1 MDKIILNAQNREEL
15 DKMIKRTLTLE
26 KDETFKITVIKEPK
40 KILFFNLKGK
50 YQIDI
55 VKKYEIEKNEFKNDR
70 YEKKNFEKFDKFEKK
85 DVRKDKRN
93 NRENFKKEKNEK
105 YGFENKKF
113 SGNRANRNFEQNVN
127 TSGNK
132 ENEVKEIRNDDSN
145 YDRIRS
151 FMKEFIVNSKLDLK
165 VVDIKRI
172 EERYVVNVDGKDIR
186 YLIGEKGSTLN
197 SVEYLLSSVKNFKNI
212 RVVIDSNDY
221 KQKREESLRDLAR
234 KKGKKVL
241 ETGRNV
247 KLNPMSARERKI
259 IHEEISFM
267 KGLKTES
274 VGEEPKRYLII
285 KRTRD

>member
-165 VVDIKRI
+165 VVDIKKI
-172 EERYVVNVDGKDIR
+172 GERYVVNVDGKDIR

-274 VGEEPKRYLII
+274 VGEEPKRYLVI
-285 KRTRD
+285 KRTKD

>member
-145 YDRIRS
+145 YDKIRS
-151 FMKEFIVNSKLDLK
+151 FMKEFIVNSKLDLR

-172 EERYVVNVDGKDIR
+172 GERYVVNVDGKDIR

-274 VGEEPKRYLII
+274 VGEEPKRYLVI
-285 KRTRD
+285 KRTKD